1 MIFRARTL
9 VRPGTTLA
17 GWAPRIMDPLM
28 WSRVRPAPLGLSLV
42 VLLGACASSAA
53 RPHVPLVIAE
63 EPAPAPPAPTPPAPI
78 LQARLDSGG
87 ELWVARTLSGLTLRQ
102 AVAQLVV
109 QWLPG
114 SYASTSSPE
123 FQEWAGWVEDD
134 EIGGVYL
141 SIGLPHSY
149 AAKINELQAR
159 ARVPLLVTSDFESGG
174 PGMRIN
180 HSYALP
186 SLLPQGGGT
195 SFPPTMAFGAI
206 GDERFAREYGRITAE
221 EARAVGVQLNFAP
234 VLDVNSNPLNPV
246 INTRSFGEDPLAVA
260 RLGAAY
266 IEGARLG
273 GVMTTAKHFPGHG
286 DTKTD
291 SHVGLP
297 VVPADWERLNAVE
310 LVPFRRAIAAGV
322 DAVMTAHII
331 VEGVQ
336 GLEGAPATMDPR
348 FMTELLRN
356 EMGFDGLLF
365 TDALRMGAITNRYG
379 TAEAGVLAL
388 EAGADVLLMPTDV
401 KETIDA
407 VVAAVAEG
415 RISENRIRES
425 ARRMLEAKARAGLH
439 LERYVDLDA
448 VDEVVGSGPHTAFAD
463 TAATRSITLVRD
475 RLHTV
480 PVDPDASRRVLSV
493 TYARPNH
500 LVAGLAFEPL
510 LAERVRTVTAR
521 RVGQDSPDAVYDTLR
536 ALAEQAD
543 LIVVS
548 AYVPPQS
555 GSDEVAVPGALAD
568 FVAEVSQVRPTVTIS
583 FGNPYLLTS
592 LPGARAYMI
601 AWGDREVSQ
610 RAAALA
616 LFGAAP
622 ITGRLPVSIPPL
634 YAVGDGIDR
643 IGPETFGI
651 PPRVDVTPVPVSV
664 RPAMETDTALE
675 ADPADVGMSTERLAA
690 LDSLIQRAIADS
702 TAPGVALA
710 IGRSGGVV
718 RLRGYGRLDWDI
730 ASATVGPSSLYDL
743 ASLTK
748 VVATTSAAMLL
759 VDEGL
764 LDLDARVVDYIP
776 WWGRGDPTKARVT
789 IRQLLLHRGG
799 LPPFRRF
806 FLEMEGITAFENAIA
821 DLELDYTPGERTVYS
836 DIGFMTLAFVIE
848 QISGTSFDVLL
859 ANRVW
864 RVLGMSDTRFKPDE
878 ALLARI
884 APTEVDT
891 ILGRG
896 HLRGVVH
903 DENAYAM
910 GGVAGHAGLF
920 SSARDL
926 ASFGRMML
934 SGGATGEGRLF
945 EARTIDTFTRRY
957 DDSSSRALGW
967 DTPSAGSS
975 AGDYFS
981 AAAFGHTG
989 FTGTSIWI
997 DPELDIF
1004 VVLLTNRVNPTRENT
1019 KQISFRRAV
1028 HDAVALAITDR
1039 TVPRR

>member
-1 MIFRARTL
+1 VGPLL
-9 VRPGTTLA
+9 VA
-17 GWAPRIMDPLM
+17 
-28 WSRVRPAPLGLSLV
+28 
-42 VLLGACASSAA
+42 
-53 RPHVPLVIAE
+53 
-63 EPAPAPPAPTPPAPI
+63 
-78 LQARLDSGG
+78 QLDRDAQR
-87 ELWVARTLSGLTLRQ
+87 WVDRTLSELTLRQ

-114 SYASTSSPE
+114 SYSSTSSPE
-123 FQEWAGWVEDD
+123 FQEWAGWVEND
-134 EIGGVYL
+134 EIGGIYL

-159 ARVPLLVTSDFESGG
+159 ARVPLLVTSDFENGG

-221 EARAVGVQLNFAP
+221 EARAVGVHLNFAP

-297 VVPADWERLNAVE
+297 VVSADWERLNAVE

-322 DAVMTAHII
+322 DAVMTAHVI

-336 GLEGAPATMDPR
+336 GLEGPPATMDPR

-365 TDALRMGAITNRYG
+365 TDALRMGAITTMYG
-379 TAEAGVLAL
+379 AAEAGVLAL
-388 EAGADVLLMPTDV
+388 EAGSDVLLMPTDV
-401 KETIDA
+401 TEAIDA

-415 RISENRIRES
+415 RISESRVRES
-425 ARRMLEAKARAGLH
+425 ARRMLEVKARAGLH
-439 LERYVDLDA
+439 RNRYVDLDA
-448 VDEVVGSGPHTAFAD
+448 VDEVVGSGPHVAFAD
-463 TAATRSITLVRD
+463 TVATRSITLVRD
-475 RLHTV
+475 RVHTV
-480 PVDPDASRRVLSV
+480 PVDPAVTRRVLSV

-510 LAERVRTVTAR
+510 LAERVQTVTAR
-521 RVGQDSPDAVYDTLR
+521 RVGPDSPDALYDTLR
-536 ALAEQAD
+536 TLAEEAD

-555 GSDEVAVPGALAD
+555 GLDEVSIPDALAD
-568 FVAEVSQVRPTVTIS
+568 FVADVSQVRPTVTIS

-616 LFGAAP
+616 LFGDAP

-634 YAVGDGIDR
+634 HSAGDGLDR
-643 IGPETFGI
+643 IGRETFGI
-651 PPRVDVTPVPVSV
+651 PPRIGVAPVPV
-664 RPAMETDTALE
+664 RPSAGSDTPLE
-675 ADPADVGMSTERLAA
+675 ADPAAIGVSAERLAA
-690 LDSLIQRAIADS
+690 LDALIERAIADS

-710 IGRSGGVV
+710 IGRSGGTV
-718 RLRGYGRLDWDI
+718 RLRGYGRLDWDA
-730 ASATVGPSSLYDL
+730 ASPPVGPGSLYDL

-759 VDEGL
+759 VNEGR

-776 WWGRGDPTKARVT
+776 WWGRGDPTKEQVT
-789 IRQLLLHRGG
+789 IRHLLLHRAG
-799 LPPFRRF
+799 LPPFRPF
-806 FLEMEGITAFENAIA
+806 FLEMEGQTAFENAIA
-821 DLELDYTPGERTVYS
+821 DLGLDYIPGERTVYS

-848 QISGTSFDVLL
+848 RIAGTSFDVLL

-864 RVLGMSDTRFKPDE
+864 PMLGMSDTHFTPDE
-878 ALLARI
+878 ALLPRI
-884 APTEVDT
+884 AATEVDS
-891 ILGRG
+891 IYR
-896 HLRGVVH
+896 HEHVRGVVH

-926 ASFGRMML
+926 AAFGRVML
-934 SGGATGEGRLF
+934 SGGATTEGRIF
-945 EARTIDTFTRRY
+945 GARTIERFTRRY
-957 DDSSSRALGW
+957 DDSASRALGW
-967 DTPSAGSS
+967 DTPSARSS

-997 DPELDIF
+997 DPELDVF

-1019 KQISFRRAV
+1019 KHIAFRRAV
-1028 HDAVALAITDR
+1028 HDAVAMAITDR
-1039 TVPRR
+1039 IVTRW

>member
-1 MIFRARTL
+1 MACSFPPRGSWVVAERPRTWSATPATCMAL
-9 VRPGTTLA
+9 VLA
-17 GWAPRIMDPLM
+17 AATGGCGHAAP
-28 WSRVRPAPLGLSLV
+28 VAV
-42 VLLGACASSAA
+42 T
-53 RPHVPLVIAE
+53 
-63 EPAPAPPAPTPPAPI
+63 APPP
-78 LQARLDSGG
+78 LQAQLDRDAKR
-87 ELWVARTLSGLTLRQ
+87 WVDRTLSDLTLRQ
-102 AVAQLVV
+102 AVSQLVV

-114 SYASTSSPE
+114 SYSSTSSPE
-123 FQEWAGWVEDD
+123 FQEWAGWVEND
-134 EIGGVYL
+134 EIGGIYL

-221 EARAVGVQLNFAP
+221 EARAVGVHLNFAP

-310 LVPFRRAIAAGV
+310 LVPFRRAVAAGV
-322 DAVMTAHII
+322 DAVMTAHVI

-336 GLEGAPATMDPR
+336 GAEGPPATMDAR
-348 FMTELLRN
+348 FMTQLLRN
-356 EMGFDGLLF
+356 EMGFEGLIF
-365 TDALRMGAITNRYG
+365 TDALRMAAITNLYG
-379 TAEAGVLAL
+379 TGEAGVLAL
-388 EAGADVLLMPTDV
+388 EAGSDVLLMPTDV
-401 KETIDA
+401 TEAIDA

-415 RISENRIRES
+415 RMSESRIRES
-425 ARRMLEAKARAGLH
+425 ARRMLEVKARAGLH
-439 LERYVDLDA
+439 RNRYVDLDA
-448 VDEVVGSGPHTAFAD
+448 VDEVVGSGPHVAFAD
-463 TAATRSITLVRD
+463 TVATRSITLVRD
-475 RLHTV
+475 RVHTV
-480 PVDPDASRRVLSV
+480 PVDPAITRRVLSV

-500 LVAGLAFEPL
+500 LVAGIAFEPL
-510 LAERVRTVTAR
+510 LAERAGTVTAR
-521 RVGQDSPDAVYDTLR
+521 RVGPDSPDAVYDTLR
-536 ALAEQAD
+536 ALAEEAD

-555 GSDEVAVPGALAD
+555 GSDEMSIPGALAD
-568 FVAEVSQVRPTVTIS
+568 FVADVSQVRPTVTIS

-616 LFGAAP
+616 LFGDAP

-634 YAVGDGIDR
+634 HSAGDGLDR
-643 IGPETFGI
+643 IGRETFGI
-651 PPRVDVTPVPVSV
+651 PARVGVAPVPV
-664 RPAMETDTALE
+664 RPSAGSDTPLE
-675 ADPADVGMSTERLAA
+675 ADPADVGMSAERLTA
-690 LDSLIQRAIADS
+690 LDDLIERAIADS

-710 IGRSGGVV
+710 IGRSGGMV
-718 RLRGYGRLDWDI
+718 RLRGYGRLDWDT
-730 ASATVGPSSLYDL
+730 ASSLVRPGSLYDL

-759 VDEGL
+759 VDEGRM
-764 LDLDARVVDYIP
+764 DLDARVVDYIP
-776 WWGRGDPTKARVT
+776 WWGRGDPAKEQVT
-789 IRQLLLHRGG
+789 IRHLLLHRAG

-806 FLEMEGITAFENAIA
+806 FLEMEGRTAFEDAIA
-821 DLELDYTPGERTVYS
+821 DLELDYIPGERTVYS
-836 DIGFMTLAFVIE
+836 DIGFMTLGFVIE
-848 QISGTSFDVLL
+848 RIAGTSFDVLL
-859 ANRVW
+859 SNRVW
-864 RVLGMSDTRFKPDE
+864 PMLGMSDTRFTPDV
-878 ALLARI
+878 ALLPRI
-884 APTEVDT
+884 AATEVDT
-891 ILGRG
+891 IYR
-896 HLRGVVH
+896 HEHVRGVVH

-926 ASFGRMML
+926 AAFGRMML
-934 SGGATGEGRLF
+934 SGGAAATGRLF
-945 EARTIDTFTRRY
+945 GARTMDTFTRRY
-957 DDSSSRALGW
+957 DDSASRALGW
-967 DTPSAGSS
+967 DTPSTRSS

-997 DPELDIF
+997 DPELDVF
-1004 VVLLTNRVNPTRENT
+1004 VVLLTSRVNPTRENT
-1019 KQISFRRAV
+1019 KHIAFRRAV

-1039 TVPRR
+1039 TVTRR